1 MLKTTL
7 ERVVDKRDGFLFLM
21 ENVVPCILHMENRVS
36 EKLITMCL
44 REGLTYRNPG
54 VGATEYFEEVE
65 YAVNNGIPHPENGN

>member
-1 MLKTTL
+1 M
-7 ERVVDKRDGFLFLM
+7 
-21 ENVVPCILHMENRVS
+21 S

-65 YAVNNGIPHPENGN
+65 HAVNNGILHADNGNWKL